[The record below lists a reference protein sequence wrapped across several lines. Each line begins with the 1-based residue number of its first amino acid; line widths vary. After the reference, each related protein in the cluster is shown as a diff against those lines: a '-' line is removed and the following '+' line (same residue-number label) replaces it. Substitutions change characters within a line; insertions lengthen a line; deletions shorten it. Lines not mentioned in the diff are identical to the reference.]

1 VRRSG
6 VLRIGIVLLVASVAA
21 GLFAL
26 VGRADNPNFDQIS
39 SSLKPG
45 FIDPTG
51 DVLYYTQWHDN
62 DNRTFTHTR
71 IEITIPA
78 GWTLVSSSP
87 SGCTLTGTTV
97 TCPRGALHFGDLVAQ
112 SVRLHSDADLGPQT
126 VDSSLLVY
134 ERPEN
139 PGRGQRIPTDSPKQV
154 DVLDPATT
162 PDKTGSCVGGH
173 FSIGTLAGS
182 GESDTTATAPAT
194 NQLCT
199 PITIDEHAR
208 QNPTEFCLPN
218 RQCVTDIVMTDAALV
233 PTTTPIQLKIVFRGS
248 GLNNN
253 SLIFTSSIGQ
263 LEVPACTAPGAASPD
278 PCYYDRRA
286 RQQSLTWFVNWS
298 GLDPG
303 WTG

>member
-1 VRRSG
+1 VRKSG
-6 VLRIGIVLLVASVAA
+6 ALRIGIVLLLATVAA
-21 GLFAL
+21 GVFAL
-26 VGRADNPNFDQIS
+26 VGRADEPNFDQIS
-39 SSLKPG
+39 SSLQPG
-45 FIDPTG
+45 FIDAGG
-51 DVLYYTQWHDN
+51 DVLYKTQWHDN
-62 DNRTFTHTR
+62 DNRTFTHTQV
-71 IEITIPA
+71 EITIPA

-87 SGCTLTGTTV
+87 SGCTRTGTLV
-97 TCPRGALHFGDLVAQ
+97 TCPWGTLRFDELVAQ
-112 SVRLHSDADLGPQT
+112 SVRLRSNSTLGTAT
-126 VDSSLLVY
+126 VDSQLTFY
-134 ERPEN
+134 EGPGN
-139 PGRGQRIPTDSPKQV
+139 PGRTNHVASDGPKHV
-154 DVLDPATT
+154 DVIDPATT
-162 PDKTGSCVGGH
+162 PDKTGGCVGGH
-173 FSIGTLAGS
+173 FSIGTVAGS

-233 PTTTPIQLKIVFRGS
+233 PTTTPIQLKIVFRGT

-263 LEVPACTAPGAASPD
+263 FEVPACTAPGAASPD

-298 GLDPG
+298 GVDPG